1 MVCAPTGSGKT
12 IAYLFPIL
20 AKLKDHKKNGARA
33 LILSPTRELARQ
45 VSTRNKNLL

>member
-20 AKLKDHKKNGARA
+20 VDLAAAKSIASPKTDSGIKAVVLC
-33 LILSPTRELARQ
+33 PTRELARQ
-45 VSTRNKNLL
+45 VS